1 MPDFISLGLSDDLVE
16 KLVENQIKEPTKI
29 QIEVIPTL
37 LDGQDLIGQ
46 AQTGTGKTL
55 AFLLPILDKI
65 QQNKNGIQALIVTP
79 TRELALQITN
89 EIEKVALE
97 KDNLHVLPIY
107 GGQDV
112 EKQIKRLNKNIHIVV
127 ATPGRLL
134 DHIRRETIDLS
145 TVSFLVLDEAD
156 QMLQIGFLKEV
167 EKIISHTS
175 LARQTMLFSAT
186 MTKDVQSL
194 AKKHMNHPKFISVE
208 SFQGTADTIKQLA
221 IYTSDRAKQPTLISL
236 LEEHRP
242 FLAGV
247 FCRTK
252 RRVTKLTGVL
262 KSNGKVC
269 VELHSDLSQAKRERI
284 MKLFRSAK
292 LQILVATDVAAR
304 GLDVEGVTHVYNYDM
319 PEDTESYIHRIGR
332 TGRAGSEGL
341 AVTFYNSDDLGMLNG
356 IEREL
361 KINLEKQKS
370 EFVKEEVDIHHA
382 SPSIKKKRN
391 QDSYSK
397 KRPKKTVSAR
407 KEESKKR
414 DTKPL
419 MAFGNSYSPSNKLK
433 KKQTN
438 TKNKNK

>member
-221 IYTSDRAKQPTLISL
+221 IYTSDRAKQPTLLSL

-242 FLAGV
+242 FLAVV

-262 KSNGKVC
+262 KSNGIVC
-269 VELHSDLSQAKRERI
+269 DELHSDLSQAKRERI